1 MNRLIKFV
9 FILMLCFSIVYIQS
23 AVAFEL
29 IETYTVADGLAG
41 PIVPVIFQDSWGA
54 IWFGSDSGGVSR
66 FDGTTFV
73 PYLASLGAAEETPA
87 YGVQT
92 GALLGETLQIVED
105 KWGHIW
111 FLTRVPSEEEGR
123 VSRFDGTS
131 ISLIGNGNS
140 LIVDRQGDVW
150 VGENQ
155 RLTKYVAPDRQRP
168 PQAQPNEI
176 VGEDLLRSTDLT
188 INVIFESADGTLWL
202 GGSEG
207 EEEQT
212 GVILSFRESRRVGN
226 TNDADGGTEIRA
238 PRIQTRIGFARY
250 DTSNL
255 NVSSVIEAVAEDAS
269 GNLWFGGYNLLLKF
283 DGETFEQMLPLRSE
297 QSGARRSAAPR
308 QTSIQ
313 PDTEGRLW
321 FNDGRITQWWD
332 GSQLQDSGNV
342 QGVFEFEDAWRNLWF
357 TNETGEVHQYDG
369 STLEVI
375 PYSAE
380 GGLGIDRIQTVF
392 EAINGDFWF
401 GHESGAT
408 VFNPQPAIQNHGTA
422 IGSGVRGNPRFAL
435 WKDIIKIFEVEGDI
449 WFVDKPVFEGDATQY
464 KFFRYRDERFDQVSI
479 FIRPQT
485 RYHRIRAERNPNLFV
500 TDGAHRWLAFGGH
513 IFKADAIGL
522 LWLTD
527 RFQRIPFQT
536 DFKIDHAPSPIN
548 GFHTDVNG
556 KLWVL
561 FESGKVQAYP
571 ETMDPSTAVNIK
583 PETLPHLIKVT
594 KMLEVSLGAKWFYN
608 AVTGKLIRWNVS
620 NPNSPI
626 VLEGNTAT
634 APLAVWR
641 HTAERNAEATFL
653 FPDVLKRYYD
663 HRLVITKDVELPPV
677 RAFLTSQENI
687 LWLATSQG
695 AVRYDG
701 KELTSYTTKN
711 TSRISRK
718 EGFLVDNVR
727 DVIEDSSGSI
737 WFATKGGGTV
747 RYDGGTFDSLTTKD
761 GLVHNNISKIYE
773 SSNKDIWF
781 ATEGGVTQ
789 YTPRRGGLPFYRL
802 TALKADQ
809 TYTDLSSNITL
820 PTRGNRHITLYVR
833 GISPLQERLSYAFKI
848 VGLDSPGWTQLSA
861 EEFSLLPTGSGASF
875 NKWLPT
881 STLATQQATHTNGVQ
896 QELQN
901 QNGVLCVRYTG
912 LKAGTYSFIVKA
924 FRKDWPYTQPPAIV
938 DFNIPAPF
946 WTQWRTYLP
955 TLMFVSLV
963 LALIGRLVINRR
975 HTAQLRNEM
984 FEKEEAEIQRIRAE
998 LDEAQNIQMR
1008 LLPVESPD
1016 TKAFDIAGMS
1026 VPATQVGGDFYDYVT
1041 LANGQTAVAVAD
1053 AAGKGLRGAMNA
1065 VLTNGM
1071 LHEVARFRSD
1081 ADVILTDLNA
1091 GLAPRMYGPNFIA
1104 LNLAIL
1110 DESRKRVDYANGGQ
1124 PYPILK
1130 KGTEILEIEDSDLPL
1145 GSMKSVEYEST
1156 AFDLEEGDILIF
1168 HSDGLIEALNADE
1181 EMYGDERLKE
1191 VVSQMPNDYTAEEVI
1206 QYLVED
1212 VNRFVEEAEQYD
1224 DLTLVVIKRLSAV
1237 E

>member
-1 MNRLIKFV
+1 MNSWIKFA
-9 FILMLCFSIVYIQS
+9 FILILCFSSVYIQS

-41 PIVPVIFQDSWGA
+41 PIVPVIFQDSRGA

-66 FDGTTFV
+66 FDGKTFV
-73 PYLASLGAAEETPA
+73 PYLASLGASQEVPG
-87 YGVQT
+87 YDVQA

-111 FLTRVPSEEEGR
+111 FLTRLPSEDEGR

-140 LIVDRQGDVW
+140 LIVDRRGDVW

-155 RLTKYVAPDRQRP
+155 RLTKYVAPDRQRS
-168 PQAQPNEI
+168 PQAQPSEI

-188 INVIFESADGTLWL
+188 INVIFASEDGTLWL

-207 EEEQT
+207 EAEQT
-212 GVILSFRESRRVGN
+212 GVILSFRESRQVGN
-226 TNDADGGTEIRA
+226 TDNAGDSTEIRT

-255 NVSSVIEAVAEDAS
+255 DVSSAIQTVAEDAA
-269 GNLWFGGYNLLLKF
+269 GNLWFGGYNLLLRF
-283 DGETFEQMLPLRSE
+283 DGETFEQVLPLRME
-297 QSGARRSAAPR
+297 QSEVPRYASPR

-313 PDTEGRLW
+313 PDTKGRLW
-321 FNDGRITQWWD
+321 FNDGRITRWWD
-332 GSQLQDSGNV
+332 GSQLQTSENV
-342 QGVFEFEDAWRNLWF
+342 QGVFEFEDAWGNLWF

-369 STLEVI
+369 STLASI

-380 GGLGIDRIQTVF
+380 GGLGIDQIQTVF
-392 EAINGDFWF
+392 EAINGDLWF

-408 VFNPQPAIQNHGTA
+408 VFNAQPAIQNHGTGL
-422 IGSGVRGNPRFAL
+422 GSGVRGKPRFAL

-449 WFVDKPVFEGDATQY
+449 WFVDKPVFDGDATQY
-464 KFFRYRDERFDQVSI
+464 TFFRYRDERFDQVSI
-479 FIRPQT
+479 FIKPKT
-485 RYHRIRAERNPNLFV
+485 RYHRTRAERNPNLFV
-500 TDGAHRWLAFGGH
+500 TVGAHRWLAFGGH
-513 IFKADAIGL
+513 IFKADTTGL
-522 LWLTD
+522 LWFTD

-536 DFKIDHAPSPIN
+536 DFEIDHAPAPIN

-571 ETMDPSTAVNIK
+571 ETMDPSTAVDIE

-594 KMLEVSLGAKWFYN
+594 QMLEVSSGAKWFYN
-608 AVTGKLIRWNVS
+608 AVTGKLIRWNAS
-620 NPNSPI
+620 DPNSPI
-626 VLEGNTAT
+626 VLEGNTTT
-634 APLAVWR
+634 APLAVWQ

-677 RAFLTSQENI
+677 RTFLTSQENI
-687 LWLATSQG
+687 LWLATSRG

-701 KELTSYTTKN
+701 KELTRYTTKN

-761 GLVHNNISKIYE
+761 GLAHNNISKIYE

-802 TALKADQ
+802 TALQADQ

-820 PTRGNRHITLYVR
+820 PTRGNKHITLYVR

-848 VGLDSPGWTQLSA
+848 IGLDSPGWTELSA

-875 NKWLPT
+875 NKWLPA

-924 FRKDWPYTQPPAIV
+924 FREDWPYTQPPAVI
-938 DFNIPAPF
+938 DFTIPAPF
-946 WTQWRTYLP
+946 WTQWRTNLP
-955 TLMFVSLV
+955 TLMFGTLV
-963 LALIGRLVINRR
+963 LALIARLIINRR

-984 FEKEEAEIQRIRAE
+984 LEKEEADIRRIRAE
-998 LDEAQNIQMR
+998 LDEAQNIQMK

-1041 LANGQTAVAVAD
+1041 VANGQTAVAVAD

-1091 GLAPRMYGPNFIA
+1091 GLAP
-1104 LNLAIL
+1104 
-1110 DESRKRVDYANGGQ
+1110 ECTV
-1124 PYPILK
+1124 PILLRLTWQFLMNPK
-1130 KGTEILEIEDSDLPL
+1130 NVLTMP
-1145 GSMKSVEYEST
+1145 T
-1156 AFDLEEGDILIF
+1156 AGNRIRF
-1168 HSDGLIEALNADE
+1168 SKEALKS
-1181 EMYGDERLKE
+1181 LKLRI
-1191 VVSQMPNDYTAEEVI
+1191 VI
-1206 QYLVED
+1206 CRWV
-1212 VNRFVEEAEQYD
+1212 A
-1224 DLTLVVIKRLSAV
+1224 
-1237 E
+1237 

>member
-1 MNRLIKFV
+1 MNSWIKFA
-9 FILMLCFSIVYIQS
+9 FILILCFSTVYIQS

-41 PIVPVIFQDSWGA
+41 PIVPVIFQDSRGA

-66 FDGTTFV
+66 FDGKTFV
-73 PYLASLGAAEETPA
+73 PYLASLGASQEVPG
-87 YGVQT
+87 YGVQA

-111 FLTRVPSEEEGR
+111 FLTRMPSEDEGR

-140 LIVDRQGDVW
+140 LIVDRRGDVW

-168 PQAQPNEI
+168 PQAHPNEI

-188 INVIFESADGTLWL
+188 INVIFESKDGTLWL

-207 EEEQT
+207 EAEQT
-212 GVILSFRESRRVGN
+212 GVILSFRESRQVGN
-226 TNDADGGTEIRA
+226 TDNVGDGTEIRT

-255 NVSSVIEAVAEDAS
+255 DVSSAIQTVAEDTA
-269 GNLWFGGYNLLLKF
+269 GNLWFGGYNLLLRF
-283 DGETFEQMLPLRSE
+283 DGATFEQVLPLRVE
-297 QSGARRSAAPR
+297 QSEVPQYASPR
-308 QTSIQ
+308 QISIQ
-313 PDTEGRLW
+313 RDTEGRLW
-321 FNDGRITQWWD
+321 FNDGRITRWWD
-332 GSQLQDSGNV
+332 GSQLQTSENV
-342 QGVFEFEDAWRNLWF
+342 QGVFEFEDAWGNLWF
-357 TNETGEVHQYDG
+357 ADETGEVHQYDG
-369 STLEVI
+369 STLASI

-380 GGLGIDRIQTVF
+380 GGLGVDQIQTVF
-392 EAINGDFWF
+392 EAINGDLWF

-408 VFNPQPAIQNHGTA
+408 VFNAQPAIQNHGTGL
-422 IGSGVRGNPRFAL
+422 GSGVRGKSRFAL

-449 WFVDKPVFEGDATQY
+449 WFVDKPIFDGAATQY
-464 KFFRYRDERFDQVSI
+464 TFFRYRDEHFDQVSI
-479 FIRPQT
+479 FIKPKT

-500 TDGAHRWLAFGGH
+500 TGGAHRWLAFGGH
-513 IFKADAIGL
+513 IFKADTTGL
-522 LWLTD
+522 LWFTD

-536 DFKIDHAPSPIN
+536 DFEIDHAPSPIN

-556 KLWVL
+556 KLWAL

-571 ETMDPSTAVNIK
+571 ETMDPSTAEDIE

-594 KMLEVSLGAKWFYN
+594 KMLDVSSGAKWFYN

-626 VLEGNTAT
+626 VLEGNTTT

-663 HRLVITKDVELPPV
+663 HRLVITKDIELPPV

-687 LWLATSQG
+687 LWLATSRG

-701 KELTSYTTKN
+701 KELTRYTTKN
-711 TSRISRK
+711 TSQISRK

-761 GLVHNNISKIYE
+761 GLAHNNISKIYE

-802 TALKADQ
+802 TALQADQ
-809 TYTDLSSNITL
+809 TYTDLSSNIML
-820 PTRGNRHITLYVR
+820 PTRGNKHITLYVR
-833 GISPLQERLSYAFKI
+833 GISPLQERLSYTFKI
-848 VGLDSPGWTQLSA
+848 IGLDSPGWTELSA

-875 NKWLPT
+875 NKWLPA

-946 WTQWRTYLP
+946 WTQWRTHLP
-955 TLMFVSLV
+955 TLMFVTLV
-963 LALIGRLVINRR
+963 LALIGRLIINRR
-975 HTAQLRNEM
+975 HTLQLRNEM
-984 FEKEEAEIQRIRAE
+984 LEKEEADIQRIRAE
-998 LDEAQNIQMR
+998 LDEAQNIQTR

-1016 TKAFDIAGMS
+1016 TQAFDIAGMS

-1041 LANGQTAVAVAD
+1041 VSNGQTAVAVAD

-1071 LHEVARFRSD
+1071 LHEVARFRSE

-1110 DESRKRVDYANGGQ
+1110 DEAEKRVNYANGGQ

-1130 KGTEILEIEDSDLPL
+1130 RGTEIIEIEDSDLPL
-1145 GSMKSVEYEST
+1145 GSMKSVEYESV
-1156 AFDLEEGDILIF
+1156 AFDLDEGDILIF

-1191 VVSQMPNDYTAEEVI
+1191 VVSQMSNDYTAEEVI
-1206 QYLVED
+1206 QHLVED

-1224 DLTLVVIKRLSAV
+1224 DLTLVVIKCMSASG
-1237 E
+1237 

>member
-1 MNRLIKFV
+1 MNSWIKFA
-9 FILMLCFSIVYIQS
+9 FILILCFSTVYIQS

-41 PIVPVIFQDSWGA
+41 PIVPVIFQDSRGA

-66 FDGTTFV
+66 FDGKTFV
-73 PYLASLGAAEETPA
+73 PYLAPLSTSGEIPG
-87 YGVQT
+87 YGVQA

-111 FLTRVPSEEEGR
+111 FLTRLPSEDEGW

-131 ISLIGNGNS
+131 ISLVGNGNS
-140 LIVDRQGDVW
+140 LIVDRRGDVW

-155 RLTKYVAPDRQRP
+155 RLTKYVAPDRQRS

-188 INVIFESADGTLWL
+188 INVIFESEDGTLWL

-207 EEEQT
+207 EAEQT
-212 GVILSFRESRRVGN
+212 GVILSFRESRQVGN
-226 TNDADGGTEIRA
+226 TDNAGNGTEIRTR
-238 PRIQTRIGFARY
+238 RIQTRIGFARY
-250 DTSNL
+250 DASNL
-255 NVSSVIEAVAEDAS
+255 DVSSVIQTIAEDTT
-269 GNLWFGGYNLLLKF
+269 GNLWFGGYNLLLRF
-283 DGETFEQMLPLRSE
+283 DGATFEQVLPLRME
-297 QSGARRSAAPR
+297 QSEVPLYASPG
-308 QTSIQ
+308 QISIQ
-313 PDTEGRLW
+313 RDTKGRLW
-321 FNDGRITQWWD
+321 FNDGRITRWWD
-332 GSQLQDSGNV
+332 GSQLQTSENV
-342 QGVFEFEDAWRNLWF
+342 QGVFEFEDAWGNLWF
-357 TNETGEVHQYDG
+357 TNEAGEVHQYDG
-369 STLEVI
+369 STLASI

-380 GGLGIDRIQTVF
+380 GGLGIDQIQTVF
-392 EAINGDFWF
+392 EAINGDLWF

-408 VFNPQPAIQNHGTA
+408 VFNAQPAIQNHGTGL
-422 IGSGVRGNPRFAL
+422 GSSVRGKSRFAL

-449 WFVDKPVFEGDATQY
+449 WFVDKPIFDGDATQY
-464 KFFRYRDERFDQVSI
+464 TFFRYRDERFDQVSI
-479 FIRPQT
+479 FIKPKT

-513 IFKADAIGL
+513 IFKADTTGL

-536 DFKIDHAPSPIN
+536 DFEIDHAPSPIN

-571 ETMDPSTAVNIK
+571 ETMDPSTAEDIE

-594 KMLEVSLGAKWFYN
+594 KMLDVSSGAKWFYN
-608 AVTGKLIRWNVS
+608 AVTGKLIRWNAS
-620 NPNSPI
+620 DPNSPI

-663 HRLVITKDVELPPV
+663 HRLVITKEVELPPV

-687 LWLATSQG
+687 LWLATSRG

-701 KELTSYTTKN
+701 KELTRYTTKN

-761 GLVHNNISKIYE
+761 GLAHNNISKIYE

-802 TALKADQ
+802 TALQADQ
-809 TYTDLSSNITL
+809 TYTDLSSNIML
-820 PTRGNRHITLYVR
+820 PTRGNKHITLYVR

-848 VGLDSPGWTQLSA
+848 IGLDSPGWTELSA

-875 NKWLPT
+875 NKWLPA

-924 FRKDWPYTQPPAIV
+924 FRKDWPYTQPPAVI
-938 DFNIPAPF
+938 DFTIPAPF
-946 WTQWRTYLP
+946 WTQWRTNLP
-955 TLMFVSLV
+955 TLMFVMLV
-963 LALIGRLVINRR
+963 LALITRLIINRR

-984 FEKEEAEIQRIRAE
+984 LEKEEAEIQRIRAE
-998 LDEAQNIQMR
+998 LDEAQNIQTR

-1041 LANGQTAVAVAD
+1041 VSNGQTAVAVAD

-1071 LHEVARFRSD
+1071 LHEVARFRSE

-1110 DESRKRVDYANGGQ
+1110 DEAEKRVNYANGGQ

-1130 KGTEILEIEDSDLPL
+1130 RGAEIIEIEDSDLPL
-1145 GSMKSVEYEST
+1145 GSMKSVEYESV
-1156 AFDLEEGDILIF
+1156 AFDLDEGDILIF

-1181 EMYGDERLKE
+1181 EMYGDERLKA
-1191 VVSQMPNDYTAEEVI
+1191 VASQMPNDYTAEEVI
-1206 QYLVED
+1206 QHLVED

-1224 DLTLVVIKRLSAV
+1224 DLTLVVVKRLSAA

>member
-1 MNRLIKFV
+1 MNSWIKFA
-9 FILMLCFSIVYIQS
+9 FILILCFSTVYTQS

-41 PIVPVIFQDSWGA
+41 PIVPVIFQDSRGA

-66 FDGTTFV
+66 FDGKTFV
-73 PYLASLGAAEETPA
+73 PYLALLGASQEVPG
-87 YGVQT
+87 YGVQA

-111 FLTRVPSEEEGR
+111 FLTRLPSEDEGR

-131 ISLIGNGNS
+131 ISLVGNGNS
-140 LIVDRQGDVW
+140 LIVDRRGDVW

-155 RLTKYVAPDRQRP
+155 RLTKYVAPDRQRS

-188 INVIFESADGTLWL
+188 INVIFESEDGTLWL

-207 EEEQT
+207 EAEQT
-212 GVILSFRESRRVGN
+212 GVILSFRESRQVGN
-226 TNDADGGTEIRA
+226 TDNAGNGTEIRTR
-238 PRIQTRIGFARY
+238 RIQTRIGFARY

-255 NVSSVIEAVAEDAS
+255 DVSSVIQTVAEDAA
-269 GNLWFGGYNLLLKF
+269 GNLWFGGYNLLLRF
-283 DGETFEQMLPLRSE
+283 DGATFEQVLPLRME
-297 QSGARRSAAPR
+297 QSEVPLYASPG
-308 QTSIQ
+308 QISIQ
-313 PDTEGRLW
+313 RDTKGRLW
-321 FNDGRITQWWD
+321 FNDGRITRWWD
-332 GSQLQDSGNV
+332 GSQLQTSENV
-342 QGVFEFEDAWRNLWF
+342 QGVFEFEDAWGNLWF
-357 TNETGEVHQYDG
+357 TNEAGEVHQYDG
-369 STLEVI
+369 STLASI

-380 GGLGIDRIQTVF
+380 GGLGIDQIQTVF
-392 EAINGDFWF
+392 EAINGDLWF

-408 VFNPQPAIQNHGTA
+408 VFNAQPAIQNHGTGL
-422 IGSGVRGNPRFAL
+422 GSGVRGKSRFAL

-449 WFVDKPVFEGDATQY
+449 WFIDKPIFDGDATQY
-464 KFFRYRDERFDQVSI
+464 TFFRYRDERFDQVSI
-479 FIRPQT
+479 FIKPKT

-513 IFKADAIGL
+513 IFKADTTGL

-536 DFKIDHAPSPIN
+536 DFEIDHAPSPIN

-571 ETMDPSTAVNIK
+571 ETMDPSTAEDIE

-594 KMLEVSLGAKWFYN
+594 KMLDVSSGAKWFYN
-608 AVTGKLIRWNVS
+608 AVTEKLIRWNAS
-620 NPNSPI
+620 DPNSPI

-663 HRLVITKDVELPPV
+663 HRLVITKEVELPPV

-687 LWLATSQG
+687 LWLATSRG

-701 KELTSYTTKN
+701 KELTRYTTKN

-761 GLVHNNISKIYE
+761 GLAHNNISKIYE

-802 TALKADQ
+802 TALQADQ
-809 TYTDLSSNITL
+809 AYTDLSSNIML
-820 PTRGNRHITLYVR
+820 PTRGNKHITLYVR

-848 VGLDSPGWTQLSA
+848 IGLDSPGWTELSA

-875 NKWLPT
+875 NKWLPA

-924 FRKDWPYTQPPAIV
+924 FRKDWPYTQPPAVI
-938 DFNIPAPF
+938 DFTIPAPF
-946 WTQWRTYLP
+946 WTQWRTNLP
-955 TLMFVSLV
+955 TLMFLMLV
-963 LALIGRLVINRR
+963 LALITRLIINRR

-984 FEKEEAEIQRIRAE
+984 LEKEEAEIQRIRAE
-998 LDEAQNIQMR
+998 LDEAQNIQTR

-1041 LANGQTAVAVAD
+1041 VSNGQTAVAVAD

-1071 LHEVARFRSD
+1071 LHEVARFRSE

-1110 DESRKRVDYANGGQ
+1110 DEAEKRVNYANGGQ

-1130 KGTEILEIEDSDLPL
+1130 RGAEIIEIEDSDLPL
-1145 GSMKSVEYEST
+1145 GSMKSVEYESV
-1156 AFDLEEGDILIF
+1156 AFDLDEGDILIF

-1181 EMYGDERLKE
+1181 EMYGDERLKA
-1191 VVSQMPNDYTAEEVI
+1191 VASQMPNEYTAEEVI
-1206 QYLVED
+1206 QHLVED

-1224 DLTLVVIKRLSAV
+1224 DLTLVVVKRLSAA